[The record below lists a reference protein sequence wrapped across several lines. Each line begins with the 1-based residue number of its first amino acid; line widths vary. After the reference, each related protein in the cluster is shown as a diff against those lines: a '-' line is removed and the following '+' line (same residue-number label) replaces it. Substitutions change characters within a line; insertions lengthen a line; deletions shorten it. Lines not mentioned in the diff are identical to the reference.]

1 MEYQVIYRRFRR
13 GSSVF
18 FPKNP
23 RDPKFET
30 AGDADHA
37 GGTCGATGGIDVFVS
52 TQIPHQLACPPK
64 SGPVLMGI
72 V

>member
-1 MEYQVIYRRFRR
+1 MEHQVIYRRFRR

-37 GGTCGATGGIDVFVS
+37 GGTCGATGGTDVFVS
-52 TQIPHQLACPPK
+52 TRIPHQSHPHK
-64 SGPVLMGI
+64 GWK
-72 V
+72 